1 MTSFLI
7 SIQTLIGSDGS
18 LVFRGSFPGGT
29 SILVSLRQYSLLAV
43 DSSRR
48 VPRLS
53 NVQDVFQKQRKSTS
67 RSLCRCCRRLKWTRT
82 SNEQDD
88 ETQLSVCCVTFGVDK
103 NRNKRKETAHQSQED
118 SIFLTRSHLCEQ
130 PRLSHG
136 DFSTE
141 IFSTEGEGQIEVRA
155 KQCWFAS

>member
-88 ETQLSVCCVTFGVDK
+88 ETQLSVCCLTFGVDK
-103 NRNKRKETAHQSQED
+103 NKEGDGLSITRRLYFPYTLSSLRTSVFVARRFLNRN
-118 SIFLTRSHLCEQ
+118 IFY
-130 PRLSHG
+130 
-136 DFSTE
+136 
-141 IFSTEGEGQIEVRA
+141 
-155 KQCWFAS
+155 